1 MSLQVFIKRFGKA
14 RLRARRPEGRLTRKE
29 KGESMR
35 TRKKAK
41 YEEGPFSQALGKIA
55 IARVLDQSLFIGRL
69 EFTVSILAEAT
80 GLTYHTI
87 KSCLKHLQNIQWVTP
102 TRMLGNAQAYK
113 FNVENHMSG
122 IVKWAY
128 DYQQSRLEVAE

>member
-1 MSLQVFIKRFGKA
+1 
-14 RLRARRPEGRLTRKE
+14 
-29 KGESMR
+29 MR
-35 TRKKAK
+35 TKKK
-41 YEEGPFSQALGKIA
+41 TEYEEGPFSQVLGKIA

-87 KSCLKHLQNIQWVTP
+87 KSCLKHLQSINWVTP

-113 FNVENHMSG
+113 FNVENHMRG
-122 IVKWAY
+122 IVNWAY
-128 DYQQSRLEVAE
+128 DYQRSQLKVAE

>member
-1 MSLQVFIKRFGKA
+1 MKR
-14 RLRARRPEGRLTRKE
+14 GR
-29 KGESMR
+29 S
-35 TRKKAK
+35 AK
-41 YEEGPFSQALGKIA
+41 YWEKSPSPA
-55 IARVLDQSLFIGRL
+55 VLDQSLFVGRL

-80 GLTYHTI
+80 GLAYHTI
-87 KSCLKHLQNIQWVTP
+87 KSCLKHLQAINWVTP

-128 DYQQSRLEVAE
+128 EYQQSQLDQEVST